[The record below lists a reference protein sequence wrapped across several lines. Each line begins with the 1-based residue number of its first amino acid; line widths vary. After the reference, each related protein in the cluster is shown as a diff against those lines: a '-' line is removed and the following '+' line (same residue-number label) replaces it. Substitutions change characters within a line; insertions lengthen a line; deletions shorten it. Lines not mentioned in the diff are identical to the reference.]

1 MLRSTATTHVNR
13 NWARAQINTYHR
25 RQKPDEKHQA
35 FKGGRIRGEMFDGSI
50 GTDSLSAKF
59 SFHKI
64 KARTKALETEAQNEM
79 WLTRPYLSKEET
91 DFMNNGVYTPKRN
104 IEHDENVVLDDFGG
118 VINRGKHTGRLNP
131 EQIKEKFG
139 HEMLPLKY
147 VRGLKQKQ
155 EQSEIMNRKQLKP
168 DVRGADIWKSMEKYR
183 TWERDD
189 EVDLDFYRKY
199 HNMAVPKAYPTTMPM
214 AREKW
219 GAWSRVEGFTAP
231 KESQVSSEKSNDFI
245 PHPLSYDVSVEK
257 TEQYATSDEDNE
269 LARHPFAAD
278 YVKENSSASLEHAA
292 FGYQQENRL
301 QDGESFNYKE
311 KRKTE
316 ILDNNTLSDVRAT
329 EHNFSPDS
337 VEPLYGKI
345 LAAQPEMDKII
356 EKDYNLD

>member
-199 HNMAVPKAYPTTMPM
+199 HNMAVPKAYPTVRSKICVRLPYSVLFEHFQNNFRFDTLQKF
-214 AREKW
+214 RLSNCLLGWQFVLVLWDNIKKW
-219 GAWSRVEGFTAP
+219 P
-231 KESQVSSEKSNDFI
+231 KI
-245 PHPLSYDVSVEK
+245 
-257 TEQYATSDEDNE
+257 
-269 LARHPFAAD
+269 
-278 YVKENSSASLEHAA
+278 
-292 FGYQQENRL
+292 
-301 QDGESFNYKE
+301 
-311 KRKTE
+311 
-316 ILDNNTLSDVRAT
+316 TL
-329 EHNFSPDS
+329 
-337 VEPLYGKI
+337 L
-345 LAAQPEMDKII
+345 
-356 EKDYNLD
+356 

>member
-1 MLRSTATTHVNR
+1 M
-13 NWARAQINTYHR
+13 YC
-25 RQKPDEKHQA
+25 
-35 FKGGRIRGEMFDGSI
+35 
-50 GTDSLSAKF
+50 
-59 SFHKI
+59 
-64 KARTKALETEAQNEM
+64 
-79 WLTRPYLSKEET
+79 
-91 DFMNNGVYTPKRN
+91 
-104 IEHDENVVLDDFGG
+104 
-118 VINRGKHTGRLNP
+118 
-131 EQIKEKFG
+131 
-139 HEMLPLKY
+139 
-147 VRGLKQKQ
+147 
-155 EQSEIMNRKQLKP
+155 
-168 DVRGADIWKSMEKYR
+168 
-183 TWERDD
+183 
-189 EVDLDFYRKY
+189 
-199 HNMAVPKAYPTTMPM
+199 TTMPM